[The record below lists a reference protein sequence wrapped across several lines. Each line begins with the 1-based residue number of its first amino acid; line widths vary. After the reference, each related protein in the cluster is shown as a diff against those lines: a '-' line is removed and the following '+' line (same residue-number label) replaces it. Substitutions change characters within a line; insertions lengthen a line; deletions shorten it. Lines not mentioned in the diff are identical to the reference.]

1 MHKAIKTI
9 VKTVVII
16 LITLTVLAAV
26 FGIYM
31 LTGPKGEES
40 PEIWDKSQGFDT
52 STIKTLTKQDG
63 KDFTILLLSDVQL
76 SGAFWDDKD
85 SLKLVDELVDEVQP
99 DLIMTD
105 GDNAMGPF
113 SDIVTKTF
121 ITQMESYEIP
131 WGVVFGNHDSEGRPD
146 RTWFGNQYENADYS
160 LFSSGPSNLQGI
172 GNYVINIADT
182 QGEPIYS
189 MIMLDSNIKRKYDNG
204 EKYYDYIYPD
214 QIEWYEQVVK
224 AQPDIPSMLIFHI
237 PLPEFAD
244 AQTAWEAGDASV
256 IQGFGENH
264 EKVCAPLENTGLFD
278 AVKALDS
285 TTHIF
290 CGHDHINSL
299 SVEYEGIRLTYG
311 LKTGTGSYSEDSM
324 QGATVITIND
334 AGEVTVEHLY
344 K

>member
-1 MHKAIKTI
+1 MHNVIKTI
-9 VKTVVII
+9 VKTIIII
-16 LITLTVLAAV
+16 LITLTALATV

-31 LTGPKGEES
+31 LTGPKGEAS
-40 PEIWDKSQGFDT
+40 PEIWDESQGFDT

-63 KDFTILLLSDVQL
+63 QDFTILLLSDVQL

-85 SLKLVDELVDEVQP
+85 SLKLVDELVGEVKP

-113 SDIVTKTF
+113 SDIVTKKF
-121 ITQMESYEIP
+121 IAQMESYELP

-160 LFSSGPSNLQGI
+160 LFSSGPENLQGI

-189 MIMLDSNIKRKYDNG
+189 MIMLDSNVKRKYDNG
-204 EKYYDYIYPD
+204 KKYYDYIYPD
-214 QIEWYEQVVK
+214 QIEWYEQVIK
-224 AQPDIPSMLIFHI
+224 AQSDVPSLLIFHI

-244 AQTAWEAGDASV
+244 AQAGWETGDASAV
-256 IQGFGENH
+256 QGFGENH
-264 EKVCAPLENTGLFD
+264 ETVCAPLENTGLFD
-278 AVKALDS
+278 KVKELGS
-285 TTHIF
+285 TKYIF

-311 LKTGTGSYSEDSM
+311 LKTGTGSYSEDEM
-324 QGATVITIND
+324 QGATVITINN